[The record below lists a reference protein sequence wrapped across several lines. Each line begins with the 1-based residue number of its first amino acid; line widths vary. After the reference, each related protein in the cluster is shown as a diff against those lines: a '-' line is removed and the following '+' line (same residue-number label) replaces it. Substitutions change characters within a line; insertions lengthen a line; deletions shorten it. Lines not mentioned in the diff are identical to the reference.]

1 MWLFNSSIGRKLV
14 MSLSGLFLILFLTF
28 HLAMNFVAVFSG
40 EAYNMV
46 CEFLGANWYA
56 LVGTLILALGFVV
69 HIIYAFWL
77 TIQNRKAGGMTVML
91 WLPNLNR

>member
-56 LVGTLILALGFVV
+56 LVGTLILALGFVTSSMHSGLRFRIV
-69 HIIYAFWL
+69 
-77 TIQNRKAGGMTVML
+77 KPGGMTVML

>member
-1 MWLFNSSIGRKLV
+1 MVIQFFNREKAGHESVR
-14 MSLSGLFLILFLTF
+14 LFLILFLTF

-77 TIQNRKAGGMTVML
+77 TIQNRKARGE
-91 WLPNLNR
+91 

>member
-1 MWLFNSSIGRKLV
+1 MVIQFFNREKAGHESVRAFPHFV
-14 MSLSGLFLILFLTF
+14 LTF

-69 HIIYAFWL
+69 HIIYAFW
-77 TIQNRKAGGMTVML
+77 AYDSES
-91 WLPNLNR
+91 